1 MYFTLYHEFSDE
13 FIAILADVTSS
24 DSSFPHATP
33 SDGNVALTRTASHDA
48 ILSTSN
54 SRKDLA
60 SLAVQTVFRVLDYVR
75 AWKNFRIEEL
85 AASQGGKK
93 DQPHARDRA
102 YQSIHN
108 FYERI
113 PKVIEELVDFLVPL
127 ASFIRT

>member
-1 MYFTLYHEFSDE
+1 MT
-13 FIAILADVTSS
+13 DVTSGEL
-24 DSSFPHATP
+24 SSPHTTP

-54 SRKDLA
+54 SRKDLG
-60 SLAVQTVFRVLDYVR
+60 SLAVQTVFRVLDYIR

-85 AASQGGKK
+85 ATSQGGRGG
-93 DQPHARDRA
+93 QLHVRDHA

-113 PKVIEELVDFLVPL
+113 PKVSALRGCRCWICIESNPVY
-127 ASFIRT
+127 